1 MIGAIKNTLSKM
13 AAPANEPQSAL
24 RTAELEELLAYLN
37 ASWDDERRLLS
48 RQMHDS
54 LGSSLTALTM
64 HLGLLTARLPQDT
77 ALQDRAAQMKKLL
90 HTIIDTNRAMQ
101 HRLWNDKLEF
111 LGIRAALSEVVAE
124 FGAAHQLKAHCS
136 LPEEEPACPRGY
148 AVVVLRAL
156 EEGLRN
162 VARHA
167 QAGVVEVVVDD
178 NDEAIMLTVKD
189 NGVGL
194 SAARPAAAGDA
205 APPGAPAQ
213 HGLRSVRE
221 RATWLGG
228 TLTLAANAGGA
239 PGAVLTLTLPKSS
252 AA

>member
-1 MIGAIKNTLSKM
+1 VRA
-13 AAPANEPQSAL
+13 
-24 RTAELEELLAYLN
+24 AELEELLAYLN
-37 ASWDDERRLLS
+37 ASWDDERRALS

-64 HLGLLTARLPQDT
+64 HLGLLTSKLPPDQ
-77 ALQDRAAQMKKLL
+77 ALQDRVAQMKKLL

-101 HRLWNDKLEF
+101 HKLWNDKLEF
-111 LGIRAALSEVVAE
+111 LGIRAAFSELAAE
-124 FGAAHQLKAHCS
+124 FAAAHQLQIHCS
-136 LPEEEPACPRGY
+136 LPDDEPVCPRGH

-162 VARHA
+162 VSRHA
-167 QAGVVEVVVDD
+167 QAQRVEVIVDD

-189 NGVGL
+189 DGVGPMGL
-194 SAARPAAAGDA
+194 TEADAAAAGA
-205 APPGAPAQ
+205 LGATQ
-213 HGLRSVRE
+213 HGLRVVRE

-228 TLTLAANAGGA
+228 TLILAAAPAHGGGA
-239 PGAVLTLTLPKSS
+239 ARGAVLTLVLPKPS